1 MSPALQANSV
11 SRSQVREEACSPAFS
26 WVPFWAHLCSQE
38 KRLVLFL
45 LSKEGVKFRLMHT
58 SLGKAEVL
66 GPVSDIP
73 VCVLN
78 AVSWLNYSTT

>member
-1 MSPALQANSV
+1 M
-11 SRSQVREEACSPAFS
+11 
-26 WVPFWAHLCSQE
+26 
-38 KRLVLFL
+38 LFL

-58 SLGKAEVL
+58 LLGKAEVL

-78 AVSWLNYSTT
+78 AVSWLNYSTTRVKKHMSSERSGREVQELFPHPKTVPSA